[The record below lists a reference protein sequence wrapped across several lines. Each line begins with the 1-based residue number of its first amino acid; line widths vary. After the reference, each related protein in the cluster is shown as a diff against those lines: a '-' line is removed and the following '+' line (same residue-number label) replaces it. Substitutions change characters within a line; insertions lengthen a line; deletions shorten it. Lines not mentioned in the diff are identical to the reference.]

1 MNAQIVNN
9 CQEIPKEK
17 VAYLSFPT
25 SEVLNSP
32 DEIRLRRFNAQQG
45 LLLGNTVK
53 GKVKI
58 VFEDKESVKQVLT
71 TIWGLTDM
79 HVILKYG
86 LTIPLNRI
94 YSIDACP

>member
-1 MNAQIVNN
+1 MNANVVSN

-17 VAYLSFPT
+17 VGYLSFPT
-25 SEVLNSP
+25 GEVLNSP
-32 DEIRLRRFNAQQG
+32 DEIKLRKFNAQQG

-53 GKVKI
+53 GKVRI
-58 VFEDKESVKQVLT
+58 VFEDTESVKQVLT